1 MIANSPS
8 IIAQTQLKHQK
19 TLNWPKTLLAPAA
32 RIQVLAPRLSITTI
46 SAQLQLTSQLK
57 TIDSNSQMW
66 ESPIKLTKSRLAN
79 FPRVVCPSHTLP
91 PLRKLHKARCES
103 LQV

>member
-8 IIAQTQLKHQK
+8 IIALTQLKHQK
-19 TLNWPKTLLAPAA
+19 TLNWPKIQLAPAA

-57 TIDSNSQMW
+57 TIDSNSQVW
-66 ESPIKLTKSRLAN
+66 ESPIKLTKSRLAS
-79 FPRVVCPSHTLP
+79 FPRVACPSHTFP
-91 PLRKLHKARCES
+91 PHRKLRKARCES
-103 LQV
+103 LRV